1 MDGDRHDRG
10 LLAVLVVAAIATIAV
25 HGAYLPRYWPDAL
38 GDGLA
43 GIFAGWIAFTVVFYA
58 IGRLRPNAAELPN
71 MRGADLGIALAIVS
85 LLLAGMTA
93 GYGFLP
99 EDTPWIYAVFAVG
112 LYAGLALIGWS
123 LGQRTR
129 AINRIV
135 AEGS

>member
-1 MDGDRHDRG
+1 MDGDPIDRG
-10 LLAVLVVAAIATIAV
+10 LLAVLVVAAITTVAV
-25 HGAYLPRYWPDAL
+25 HVAYLPAYWPDEL
-38 GDGLA
+38 LDGLA
-43 GIFAGWIAFTVVFYA
+43 GILIGWIAFTVVFYA

-71 MRGADLGIALAIVS
+71 MRSADLGVALAIVS

-93 GYGFLP
+93 GYGFQP
-99 EDTPWIYAVFAVG
+99 EDAQWVFAVYAVG